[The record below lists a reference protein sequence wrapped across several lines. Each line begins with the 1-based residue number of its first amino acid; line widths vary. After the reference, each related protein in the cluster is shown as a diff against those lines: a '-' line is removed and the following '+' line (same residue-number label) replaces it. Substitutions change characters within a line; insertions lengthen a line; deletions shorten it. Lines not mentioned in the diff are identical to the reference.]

1 MNSHSVI
8 NKDLMSDDLFSSA
21 EKRQSNT
28 PEMSVSDLA
37 FSLKRTLEDAY
48 GRVRVRGE
56 LSRVSIPASGHMYSD
71 LKDDKTIINVIC
83 WRGQLGKLSVKPEE
97 GLDVVVTGRITTYP
111 ARSNYQ
117 LIIESMELAGE
128 GALLKML
135 EERKKKLAA
144 EGLFA
149 PERKKAIPFLPKTIG
164 VVTSE
169 TGAVIRDII
178 HRIEDRFPSHVLL
191 WPAPVQGEGSAEKIA
206 AAIRGMDALDA
217 KPDVLIVAR
226 GGGSLEDLMP
236 FNEEVVVRAVA
247 ECSIPVISAVGHE
260 TDTTLVDYAADRR
273 APTPTGAA
281 EIAVPERVK
290 LMAQAGDI
298 SERLNTTIFR
308 RFSDMRNVLATATA
322 KLGDP
327 ARLMEVQTQRID
339 HIGEKLNAVLM
350 NFVNAKK
357 SLLNENALRIRKPSD
372 ILKEKEKSLEYSY
385 TRLNQQGLYCTDRK
399 RASLNQAAASLKSP
413 RLLLRD
419 AAEKVNNTSER
430 LSGAAKRDLERKE
443 TQWSGSVRL
452 LETLSFKSTLKR
464 GFVVVRDK
472 DNKAV
477 TDPSGIRKD
486 QALTL
491 EYADDKH
498 IGVVVN
504 ES

>member
-1 MNSHSVI
+1 
-8 NKDLMSDDLFSSA
+8 
-21 EKRQSNT
+21 
-28 PEMSVSDLA
+28 
-37 FSLKRTLEDAY
+37 
-48 GRVRVRGE
+48 
-56 LSRVSIPASGHMYSD
+56 
-71 LKDDKTIINVIC
+71 
-83 WRGQLGKLSVKPEE
+83 
-97 GLDVVVTGRITTYP
+97 
-111 ARSNYQ
+111 
-117 LIIESMELAGE
+117 
-128 GALLKML
+128 
-135 EERKKKLAA
+135 ERKKKLAA

-206 AAIRGMDALDA
+206 VAIRGMDALDA

-281 EIAVPERVK
+281 EMAVPERVK
-290 LMAQAGDI
+290 LMAQTGDI
-298 SERLNTTIFR
+298 SERLNATIFR
-308 RFSDMRNVLATATA
+308 RFSDMRNILAAAAA

-327 ARLMEVQTQRID
+327 ARLMEMQTQRID
-339 HIGEKLNAVLM
+339 HIGEKMNTVLSSFLNSR
-350 NFVNAKK
+350 K
-357 SLLNENALRIRKPSD
+357 SALNENALRIRKPSD
-372 ILKEKEKSLEYSY
+372 ILKEKEKSLEYSHN
-385 TRLNQQGLYCTDRK
+385 RLTQQGFYFTDRK
-399 RASLNQAAASLKSP
+399 KASLNQVVASLKSP
-413 RLLLRD
+413 RLLLQD
-419 AAEKVNNTSER
+419 SAQKLENVTDR
-430 LSGAAKRDLERKE
+430 LSGASKRDVERKE
-443 TQWSGSVRL
+443 TQWTASVRL

-472 DNKAV
+472 NNKAV
-477 TDPSGIRKD
+477 TDPSEIKRD
-486 QALTL
+486 QSLTL
-491 EYADDKH
+491 EYAEDKH
-498 IGVVVN
+498 IGVTVN